1 MIIVFLKMTASIFLI
16 MCILLSIVLKIID
29 FLDEKGVQGDKLV
42 NITSALFA
50 LWGVISVLITSFA
63 VYWFS
68 GLM

>member
-16 MCILLSIVLKIID
+16 MCILLFIVLKIID

>member
-1 MIIVFLKMTASIFLI
+1 MTASIFLI
-16 MCILLSIVLKIID
+16 MCILLFIVLKIID